1 MKIIIVGGGTAGWIT
16 TFMLSKI
23 RPNHE
28 YINISSSKIPTV
40 GVGEGVTGVV
50 RRILTEPFFEINEF
64 DFIKKASVIPKLG
77 IKFNNWSDKNKSFFS
92 PIEGTYTSGRFLD
105 TSLFYSILKD
115 LDIDDASVTGYL
127 SKRNRTSFSIS
138 DKKIEFYD
146 YGLHA
151 YHLDNYKT
159 GEYFKNLSLQN
170 GVKCIDSLIVDVI
183 TSDNNINQIILD
195 NGMIVSG
202 DLFFDCSGYSRVLT
216 KKMNVQI
223 KDYSEYLPLN
233 EVIVFDVINEDTKKH
248 AYTNANAMNAGW
260 VFEIF
265 KQHSTQRGY
274 VFSNNFI
281 NKQEGTKELETYF
294 DSEIDVKNN
303 FKFKSTRLEKS
314 INQNCVSIGLANFSV
329 EPMQATQIHCA
340 VCQINDFIRN
350 CFSDDIEKTLDK
362 TVVDNYNKRTAKL
375 CDNMVDFI
383 SLHYTG
389 GKTNTDF
396 WKYVTN
402 EKPVTEIVSEILQ
415 LSKTRLTRW
424 DDFETYYG
432 STNQI
437 LWNPILAGLGHFK
450 KDVIE
455 STFKTWNLTEDILKD
470 ELKTHLEKI
479 DKFYQVSSSIEKF
492 IDLVG

>member
-1 MKIIIVGGGTAGWIT
+1 MKIVIVGGGTAGWIT

-40 GVGEGVTGVV
+40 GVGEGVTGVF
-50 RRILTEPFFEINEF
+50 RRILTEPFFEIDEF

-77 IKFNNWSDKNKSFFS
+77 IKFNNWSDQNKSFFS
-92 PIEGTYTSGRFLD
+92 PIEGTHTSGGFLD
-105 TSLFYSILKD
+105 TSLFYSILND

-127 SKRNRTSFSIS
+127 SKRDRTSFAIN
-138 DKKIEFYD
+138 DRKIEFYD

-170 GVKCIDSLIVDVI
+170 GVNCIDSSIVDVI
-183 TSDNNINQIILD
+183 TCDNNIHQIVLD
-195 NGMIVSG
+195 NGMIIGG

-216 KKMNVQI
+216 KKLDVQI

-233 EVIVFDVINEDTKKH
+233 ECIVFDVKNENHKKH
-248 AYTNANAMNAGW
+248 AYTNANAMSAGW
-260 VFEIF
+260 MFEIF

-274 VFSNNFI
+274 PFC
-281 NKQEGTKELETYF
+281 NKFLTKEEAITEVENYF
-294 DSEIDVKNN
+294 QSEIEVKKHW
-303 FKFKSTRLEKS
+303 KFNSQRLEKS

-340 VCQINDFIRN
+340 VCQVNDFIRN

-362 TVVDNYNKRTAKL
+362 TVVDNYNQRTAKL

-383 SLHYTG
+383 SMHYTG

-396 WKYVTN
+396 WDYVTN
-402 EKPVTEIVSEILQ
+402 EKPVTETVSKILH

-432 STNQI
+432 
-437 LWNPILAGLGHFK
+437 
-450 KDVIE
+450 
-455 STFKTWNLTEDILKD
+455 
-470 ELKTHLEKI
+470 
-479 DKFYQVSSSIEKF
+479 
-492 IDLVG
+492 